1 MIIHLDKEQSN
12 ETNFLKIL
20 YKKDFDNALL
30 VAKQYKIMIN
40 DLVCFFADQKHLIV
54 TNPLE
59 FIFDFS
65 IKSEITNNFLP
76 FFSKEL
82 VLKEAA
88 LLNQDEKNS
97 IHKLYNIYNTEFLFN
112 QYDTE
117 PDGLVE
123 FRMFSPLSTL
133 INSYEENKNYGSEES
148 DKSNYLFSHIN
159 NILSNHRFML
169 KEEHKDIE
177 KLFYRSLHGANLNN
191 KFTQLIS
198 KHFSEEEQKKHYYQ
212 QLANTVH
219 FSKLHTSFTKRVKEI
234 LGTIEYH
241 DIPEIE
247 DLFGKKVNYLENV
260 ITNKHYDIALEITKH
275 NFIHDNKSI
284 LISKLATHYINSPN
298 DFSEL
303 SDRKKIET
311 IIFNIMDTGFDV
323 NTPFLKYES
332 LPQFLNILASG
343 NDFNRHQKDDCLY
356 MKDYITNLFL
366 INEQKF
372 LKNMFSNNK
381 NIIKNRI

>member
-12 ETNFLKIL
+12 ETNFLKLL

-30 VAKQYKIMIN
+30 IAKQYKIMIN

-65 IKSEITNNFLP
+65 IKSEITNNFLE
-76 FFSKEL
+76 FFSKDL
-82 VLKEAA
+82 VLKEATS
-88 LLNQDEKNS
+88 LNQDEKNA
-97 IHKLYNIYNTEFLFN
+97 IHKLYKIYNTEFLFN

-148 DKSNYLFSHIN
+148 NKSNYLFSHIN

-169 KEEHKDIE
+169 NNEHKDIE
-177 KLFYRSLHGANLNN
+177 KLFYRSLHGANWNN

-198 KHFSEEEQKKHYYQ
+198 KHFSEEEQKKYYYQ

-219 FSKLHTSFTKRVKEI
+219 FSKLHTSFIKRAEEI
-234 LGTIEYH
+234 LGNIEYNN
-241 DIPEIE
+241 IPEVE
-247 DLFGKKVNYLENV
+247 DLFGQKINYLENV
-260 ITNKHYDIALEITKH
+260 ITNKHYDIALDITKH
-275 NFIHDNKSI
+275 DFIHDNKSI

-311 IIFNIMDTGFDV
+311 IIFNIMNTGFDV
-323 NTPFLKYES
+323 NTPFFKYES
-332 LPQFLNILASG
+332 LPQFLNVLASG
-343 NDFNRHQKDDCLY
+343 KDFNRQQKDDCLY
-356 MKDYITNLFL
+356 MKDYITNLFS

-372 LKNMFSNNK
+372 LKSILNHNK
-381 NIIKNRI
+381 NTIKHRL

>member
-12 ETNFLKIL
+12 ETNFLKLL

-133 INSYEENKNYGSEES
+133 IYSYEENKNYGSEES

-169 KEEHKDIE
+169 NDEHKDIE
-177 KLFYRSLHGANLNN
+177 KDDAKQR
-191 KFTQLIS
+191 
-198 KHFSEEEQKKHYYQ
+198 
-212 QLANTVH
+212 
-219 FSKLHTSFTKRVKEI
+219 KLERN
-234 LGTIEYH
+234 
-241 DIPEIE
+241 
-247 DLFGKKVNYLENV
+247 GK
-260 ITNKHYDIALEITKH
+260 A
-275 NFIHDNKSI
+275 
-284 LISKLATHYINSPN
+284 
-298 DFSEL
+298 
-303 SDRKKIET
+303 
-311 IIFNIMDTGFDV
+311 FD
-323 NTPFLKYES
+323 
-332 LPQFLNILASG
+332 
-343 NDFNRHQKDDCLY
+343 
-356 MKDYITNLFL
+356 
-366 INEQKF
+366 
-372 LKNMFSNNK
+372 
-381 NIIKNRI
+381 

>member
-12 ETNFLKIL
+12 ETNFLKLL

-133 INSYEENKNYGSEES
+133 IYSYEENKNYGSEES

-169 KEEHKDIE
+169 NDEHKDIE

-191 KFTQLIS
+191 KFTQLIY
-198 KHFSEEEQKKHYYQ
+198 KHFSEEEQKKYYYQ

-219 FSKLHTSFTKRVKEI
+219 FSKLHTSFIKRAEDI
-234 LGTIEYH
+234 LGTIDYH
-241 DIPEIE
+241 EIPQIE
-247 DLFGKKVNYLENV
+247 DLFGQKINYLENV
-260 ITNKHYDIALEITKH
+260 ITNKHYDIALDITKH
-275 NFIHDNKSI
+275 DFIHDNKSI

-311 IIFNIMDTGFDV
+311 IIFNIMNTGFDV

-332 LPQFLNILASG
+332 LPQFLNVLVSG
-343 NDFNRHQKDDCLY
+343 NDFNRHQKVDCLY
-356 MKDYITNLFL
+356 MKDYITNLFS

-372 LKNMFSNNK
+372 LKSILNHNK
-381 NIIKNRI
+381 NTIKHRL